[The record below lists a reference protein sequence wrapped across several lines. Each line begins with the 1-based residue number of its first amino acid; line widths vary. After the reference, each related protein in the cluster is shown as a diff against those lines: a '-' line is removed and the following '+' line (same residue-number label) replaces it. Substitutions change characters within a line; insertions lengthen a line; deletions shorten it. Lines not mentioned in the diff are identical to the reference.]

1 MNHSQL
7 TYLLPSILLGSSEDI
22 VLSRRSLEDF
32 ILNLRIIMDQKEMV
46 YSLAELHYK
55 HFSSCLVGYGHVMQ
69 KRACSCAWQ
78 VVYFLWNAECATAPM
93 QSEIVLILMLSGAVG
108 KH

>member
-7 TYLLPSILLGSSEDI
+7 TYFLPSILLGSSEDI

-32 ILNLRIIMDQKEMV
+32 ILSLRIIMEQKEMV
-46 YSLAELHYK
+46 YSLAELHDK
-55 HFSSCLVGYGHVMQ
+55 HFSSCLEGYGCVMQ
-69 KRACSCAWQ
+69 KRACPMCLAG
-78 VVYFLWNAECATAPM
+78 YFLWNAECATAPM
-93 QSEIVLILMLSGAVG
+93 QSEIVLILMLSGASG